1 MAKQNCTNEYI
12 NNAVSFW
19 KNPTGVVALLVS
31 LADLGGTLTV
41 NAAGA
46 AVERVV
52 DEEVTFQAELTVTCW
67 TGEHLQTQR
76 KRKKKSE

>member
-1 MAKQNCTNEYI
+1 M
-12 NNAVSFW
+12 
-19 KNPTGVVALLVS
+19 LVS
-31 LADLGGTLTV
+31 LAELGGTLTV

-67 TGEHLQTQR
+67 TGEYLQTQR
-76 KRKKKSE
+76 KRKKKVPFDSETNKAGAQISTLVLYNVAF